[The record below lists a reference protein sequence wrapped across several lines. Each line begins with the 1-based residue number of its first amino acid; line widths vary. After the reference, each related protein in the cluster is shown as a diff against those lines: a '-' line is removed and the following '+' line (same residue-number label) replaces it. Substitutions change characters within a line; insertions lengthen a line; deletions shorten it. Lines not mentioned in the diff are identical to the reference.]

1 MVAERRFYLEA
12 LQDLQGSLA
21 ARGSGL
27 FFSMSSPAE
36 GISRLTQ
43 QLSADASELQLF
55 HSVYSG
61 PARVAEE
68 VAVAAAFREAV
79 GGTPCSIHS
88 IWGHTL
94 YHPQEVLQA
103 LAQQKSSRKK
113 TKQKDMTDT
122 TTELPMYSRGPAVI
136 DAKLLTRDTSLLAAV
151 PEVMTDFRKVCSCDH
166 PLGPHSLQVPKLPK
180 THCIALP
187 I

>member
-1 MVAERRFYLEA
+1 MET

-21 ARGSGL
+21 TRGSGL

-68 VAVAAAFREAV
+68 DAVAAAFREAA
-79 GGTPCSIHS
+79 GSTPCSIHS
-88 IWGHTL
+88 SWDHTL
-94 YHPQEVLQA
+94 YSPQEVLQA
-103 LAQQKSSRKK
+103 LAQQKSSRRKN
-113 TKQKDMTDT
+113 KQKDMTDT
-122 TTELPMYSRGPAVI
+122 ATELPVQSRGPAVI
-136 DAKLLTRDTSLLAAV
+136 DAKLLTRDTSLFAAA
-151 PEVMTDFRKVCSCDH
+151 PGVMTDFRKVCSCDD
-166 PLGPHSLQVPKLPK
+166 PLGLQSLQVPKWPEMFAMY
-180 THCIALP
+180 C
-187 I
+187 